1 MKRFVSG
8 RMNFDD
14 AEAQNVLLAGMPAMK
29 TSLLLVAAV
38 VLNACVPL
46 SPPATDAKPLSLAQ
60 QETRECQRAR
70 VVFPAGTYTPEI
82 KSERGTY
89 YVAPTPVRVEGVLL
103 GGGDRGGFFIAND
116 GRHAAWFGDAR
127 DDADDRAGTLLGAI
141 GAGAP
146 KLWVFSPALPLTPVA
161 R

>member
-1 MKRFVSG
+1 M
-8 RMNFDD
+8 
-14 AEAQNVLLAGMPAMK
+14 
-29 TSLLLVAAV
+29 SLV
-38 VLNACVPL
+38 
-46 SPPATDAKPLSLAQ
+46 Q
-60 QETRECQRAR
+60 QEIRECQRAR
-70 VVFPAGTYTPEI
+70 VVFPVGVYTPEI

-89 YVAPTPVRVEGVLL
+89 YVAPAPVRVEGVLL
-103 GGGDRGGFFIAND
+103 GGGDRGGVFIAND

-146 KLWVFSPALPLTPVA
+146 KLWVFSPALPLKPVA

>member
-1 MKRFVSG
+1 MKHRHVTNGWVRS
-8 RMNFDD
+8 RS
-14 AEAQNVLLAGMPAMK
+14 AALAASAAM
-29 TSLLLVAAV
+29 LAATPF
-38 VLNACVPL
+38 C
-46 SPPATDAKPLSLAQ
+46 LA
-60 QETRECQRAR
+60 AN
-70 VVFPAGTYTPEI
+70 
-82 KSERGTY
+82 TY
-89 YVAPTPVRVEGVLL
+89 YVAPAPVRVEGVLI

-146 KLWVFSPALPLTPVA
+146 KLWVFSPALPLKPVA